1 MGMLFSTA
9 VQQRIL
15 ELEDADTEDNYAQFE
30 PVLPRAEEALIKAK
44 QNDRSGLDYFESPA
58 NMEVYQSLSKLT
70 PVQIQQQ
77 AIDTAKTIADVT
89 PIIGEIKAA
98 SELPNDLAYAKEL
111 VKSGYDQDDLIQM
124 GLGGAYSML
133 SAMSLVPG
141 LRVGAKAGKTAVKKS
156 FKEIM
161 DEELAEDIAKDVKP
175 KPPVVDEP
183 PKEAPEPIST
193 EEFLEKREKSGL
205 MSRR

>member
-1 MGMLFSTA
+1 MGMLFSSA

-15 ELEDADTEDNYAQFE
+15 ELEDADTEDNYEQFE
-30 PVLPRAEEALIKAK
+30 TVLPRAEEALIKAK
-44 QNDRSGLDYFESPA
+44 KTEKSGTDYFESA
-58 NMEVYQSLSKLT
+58 VNEEVYKSLSKLT
-70 PVQIQQQ
+70 PAEIKRQS
-77 AIDTAKTIADVT
+77 IDTAKAITDMT
-89 PIIGEIKAA
+89 PVIGEIKAA
-98 SELPNDLAYAKEL
+98 SELPNDLAYATEL
-111 VKSGYDQDDLIQM
+111 VKSGYDQEDLTRM

-161 DEELAEDIAKDVKP
+161 DEELAEDVAKDIKP

-183 PKEAPEPIST
+183 PKVTPKPIST
-193 EEFLEKREKSGL
+193 EEFLGQREKTGL

>member
-15 ELEDADTEDNYAQFE
+15 ELEDADTEDNYEQFE

-44 QNDRSGLDYFESPA
+44 KTEKSGTDYFESA
-58 NMEVYQSLSKLT
+58 VNEEVYKSLSRLT
-70 PVQIQQQ
+70 PAEIKQQSV
-77 AIDTAKTIADVT
+77 DTVKAIADMT
-89 PIIGEIKAA
+89 PVIGEIKAA
-98 SELPNDLAYAKEL
+98 SELPNDLAYATEL
-111 VKSGYDQDDLIQM
+111 VKSGYDQADLMQM

-133 SAMSLVPG
+133 SVMGIVPG
-141 LRVGAKAGKTAVKKS
+141 IRVGAKVAKKS

-161 DEELAEDIAKDVKP
+161 DEELAKDVKP
-175 KPPVVDEP
+175 EP
-183 PKEAPEPIST
+183 PKVDTPPKEILPSETT

>member
-1 MGMLFSTA
+1 MGAITGKDLALLDS
-9 VQQRIL
+9 I
-15 ELEDADTEDNYAQFE
+15 EKADIDDDFTQFE
-30 PVLPRAEEALIKAK
+30 PTISRAEEALIKAK
-44 QNDRSGLDYFESPA
+44 KSELTNQDRRGNFHS
-58 NMEVYQSLSKLT
+58 NRQR
-70 PVQIQQQ
+70 PVEN
-77 AIDTAKTIADVT
+77 AYTVAGMASAVADMT
-89 PIIGEIKAA
+89 PIVGEIKAA
-98 SELPNDLAYAKEL
+98 SELPDDLAYAEEL
-111 VKSGYDQDDLIQM
+111 FKAGYDQDDLRQM
-124 GLGGAYSML
+124 GLGGAYSVL
-133 SAMSLVPG
+133 SVMGIVPG
-141 LRVGAKAGKTAVKKS
+141 IRVGAKVAKKS

>member
-1 MGMLFSTA
+1 MG
-9 VQQRIL
+9 
-15 ELEDADTEDNYAQFE
+15 ELSSKDLQLINSLYKADTEDDFEQFE
-30 PVLPRAEEALIKAK
+30 PTITRAEEALIKAK

-111 VKSGYDQDDLIQM
+111 VKSGYDQEDLIQM

-133 SAMSLVPG
+133 SVMGIVPG
-141 LRVGAKAGKTAVKKS
+141 IRVGAKVAKKS